1 MERPQ
6 TRQQEEKGNQ
16 QNQKMR
22 KSKSAEKH
30 MAYSREKDN
39 RSIYES
45 NRLPEPNQNK
55 VTEFKAIDEKNYRS
69 PQVRKSREE
78 VLKQLNEQLK
88 AE

>member
-1 MERPQ
+1 
-6 TRQQEEKGNQ
+6 
-16 QNQKMR
+16 
-22 KSKSAEKH
+22 